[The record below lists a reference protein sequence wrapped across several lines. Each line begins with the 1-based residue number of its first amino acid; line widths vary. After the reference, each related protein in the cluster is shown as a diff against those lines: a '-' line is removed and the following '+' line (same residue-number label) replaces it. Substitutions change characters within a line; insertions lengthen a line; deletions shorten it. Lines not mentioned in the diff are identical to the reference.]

1 MEKGL
6 IEYTA
11 YTQLSLKITYKLFLW
26 CLFRSF
32 LLLFRLINAQII
44 NIIAAINNLIP
55 DDSLPFAC
63 K

>member
-6 IEYTA
+6 IEYTV
-11 YTQLSLKITYKLFLW
+11 YTQLSLVITYKLFLW